1 VIIGF
6 RHSPSVGGRFWC
18 DSARCQGL
26 QVTRTLLWKPL
37 SGVVSA
43 GYIFRA
49 PETGKAAAFLVNG
62 LLTMK
67 QESPG

>member
-1 VIIGF
+1 LVFAIRLAWAVVSGATAQDAKA
-6 RHSPSVGGRFWC
+6 SNLTC
-18 DSARCQGL
+18 
-26 QVTRTLLWKPL
+26 TLLWKPL

>member
-1 VIIGF
+1 LVFAIRLAWAVVSGATAQAAKA
-6 RHSPSVGGRFWC
+6 SNLTC
-18 DSARCQGL
+18 
-26 QVTRTLLWKPL
+26 TLLWKPL

-43 GYIFRA
+43 GYIFHA
-49 PETGKAAAFLVNG
+49 PETGNAAAFLVNG